1 MRRGS
6 SPAHGGATLEEL
18 EAFYDRLQ
26 GPLGQVLRTTGVIID
41 RKMRDRGIGL
51 DSLTDIEVVEIY
63 SASFAEAAAQT
74 FPHMDL
80 TTLEAD
86 LSAMSAHAAM
96 TLASTARSTDAP
108 N

>member
-1 MRRGS
+1 MKVRSRADDDG
-6 SPAHGGATLEEL
+6 PPVEDL

-41 RKMRDRGIGL
+41 RKMRDRGIAL
-51 DSLTDIEVVEIY
+51 DSLTDLEVVEIF

-80 TTLEAD
+80 TALEAD

-96 TLASTARSTDAP
+96 TLASTATSSDTL